1 MKFVKPSSPISPT
14 QPDQAYVSLS
24 SLIGYRQQARQ
35 LKLSAQRKVL
45 SSQSGQHGSRF
56 RGRGIDF
63 SEVRSYQPGDDIRS
77 IDWRVSAR
85 TDTLHTKVFT
95 EERER
100 PCLILLDQSESLF
113 FGSHVQFKSVS
124 ACHCAALLAW
134 AALERGDRVG
144 GLVFNREGHREVRP
158 RRGHASLLSLLKLIE
173 EMNHHL
179 GADQLEA
186 QQEIFSQALEQLN
199 RTLKP
204 GSEIFIIS
212 DFMTLNEDCHSLL
225 FDMSRHNDVVAIQV
239 YDPMERNL
247 PPPGHYAVS
256 DGAHHMQMNL
266 ATKAFRTLYLQ
277 RMEQHQQELE
287 RLLTQLR
294 IPLIQLSTYEEPL
307 SVLQLGLGI
316 QQRKRAR

>member
-1 MKFVKPSSPISPT
+1 MKFVNQLSPT
-14 QPDQAYVSLS
+14 TRTKPDQAYVSLTT
-24 SLIGYRQQARQ
+24 LIGYHQQARQ

-100 PCLILLDQSESLF
+100 PCLILLDQSENLF
-113 FGSHVQFKSVS
+113 FGSHIQFKSVS
-124 ACHCAALLAW
+124 ASHCAALLAW

-144 GLVFNREGHREVRP
+144 GLVFNNAGHREVRP
-158 RRGHASLLSLLKLIE
+158 RRGHASLLSLLKLME
-173 EMNHHL
+173 EMNHQL
-179 GADQLEA
+179 GREQPESH
-186 QQEIFSQALEQLN
+186 QEKFSQALEQLN

-212 DFMTLNEDCHSLL
+212 DFMSLTEDCQSLL

-239 YDPMERNL
+239 YDPIERLL
-247 PPPGHYAVS
+247 PPPGRYAVS
-256 DGAHHMQMNL
+256 DGLHQLQLNL
-266 ATKAFRTLYLQ
+266 AADEFRQRYLQ
-277 RMEQHQQELE
+277 KMKQQQDELE
-287 RLLTQLR
+287 TLLTQLR
-294 IPLIQLSTYEEPL
+294 IPLIQLSTHDEPL
-307 SVLQLGLGI
+307 TRLQQGLGI
-316 QQRKRAR
+316 QQRKRGR